1 MNKVIKPTLNVY
13 PQTKEL
19 VNKVKDVYKYKTI
32 DDCISEVF
40 TFIDKNNINPT
51 EPFKEETPTEVYRN
65 DIRMY
70 FDDLR
75 KFQRDDSQSLRKFL
89 GALEKT
95 YLKPLI
101 NKLENKDVL
110 QAVDLAKPTPPEPT
124 TSLSDLIAKNN
135 ANPTADSAFTS
146 VENSSEVEKLK
157 SKIEA
162 LKKANKEALEHIDIC
177 KNVLKEISNN
187 MSYIKSFTGSGML
200 CKIDMKRDV
209 FLELMNRTGVI

>member
-1 MNKVIKPTLNVY
+1 MIKKNFSTLNVY
-13 PQTKEL
+13 PHTKEL
-19 VNKVKDVYKYKTI
+19 LNKVKDTYKYKTI

-51 EPFKEETPTEVYRN
+51 EPFKEGTPTEVYRN

-101 NKLENKDVL
+101 NKLEIKDVL
-110 QAVDLAKPTPPEPT
+110 QAVDLSKPSATEPAPNLDDLLPKN
-124 TSLSDLIAKNN
+124 TS
-135 ANPTADSAFTS
+135 S
-146 VENSSEVEKLK
+146 VSTENTVEVDKLK
-157 SKIEA
+157 TKIEE
-162 LKKANKEALEHIDIC
+162 LNKANKEALDNADNC
-177 KNVLKEISNN
+177 KNVLKEFVSK
-187 MSYIKSFTGSGML
+187 IKIVRSLVSGNEI
-200 CKIDMKRDV
+200 CEIEMKKEE
-209 FLELMNRTGVI
+209 FLKLKERAGII